1 VLSYFGLIPISD
13 IKELQQ
19 QCEDFS
25 MNFLQDGVNESKKDV
40 VHSVGH
46 DKDKDD
52 SYMEVDKDNDEMTN
66 KKSEGDRKD
75 KEKTEK

>member
-1 VLSYFGLIPISD
+1 MLSYFGLIPISD